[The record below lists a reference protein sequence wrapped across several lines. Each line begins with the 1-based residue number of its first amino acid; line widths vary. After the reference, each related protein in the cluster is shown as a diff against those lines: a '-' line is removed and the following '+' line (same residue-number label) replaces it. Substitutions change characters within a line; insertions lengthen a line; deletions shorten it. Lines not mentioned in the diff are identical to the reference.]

1 MTGNKSN
8 RGAVRIDPDIMNL
21 ILDEQARLRKAEG
34 RKSTY
39 SEIMRRMWEAYE
51 DTKRTGTEES
61 LQKRGI
67 PGPGSFRL
75 PQAGQVIDKLLSE
88 KAWRE
93 QTYAEVDVVIDRTLK
108 LIANLYA
115 EAVITEAEASS
126 LADEIGS
133 VEDGTRKS
141 GSGDRAG
148 NKKNG
153 KGGKRQGSY

>member
-75 PQAGQVIDKLLSE
+75 PQAGQVIARLLSE
-88 KAWRE
+88 KAWRSE
-93 QTYAEVDVVIDRTLK
+93 TYTEVDGVIDRS
-108 LIANLYA
+108 
-115 EAVITEAEASS
+115 EERRV
-126 LADEIGS
+126 G
-133 VEDGTRKS
+133 
-141 GSGDRAG
+141 
-148 NKKNG
+148 
-153 KGGKRQGSY
+153 